1 MREKAKKIKDI
12 LKKYYYLILAALS
25 LLLPDILLRGLV
37 GATVFKEAY
46 VPVVSWIFSVCW
58 IGLILFVC
66 AALLPKRIGKIVYAV
81 ITLLF
86 AILAVCQYVYFNIF
100 NQFFWIKSIALA
112 SEGTNYIGYA
122 VSNMSAKLVV
132 CTVVSVVSLMLAV
145 IKWRR
150 IRVSNRKQ
158 LFFGF
163 IPVAGILLAHLFMQ
177 PALARESANEWDSW
191 NKPRVV
197 YQQFTDANKGFET
210 TGLYQFV
217 FYDTYRTL
225 FGRDTYDETGFLA
238 ADAYFAEKSNP
249 TANPYTG
256 MFEGKNV
263 IAVMMESMD
272 TWMLD
277 KKYTP
282 TLCHMME
289 NGIHFSN
296 YNSAFFGVGFTLSSE
311 FAFNTGFFTP
321 VSAGSASKFS
331 KNTFPYSLARQF
343 KEAGYATNSF
353 HFNNSEF
360 YNRGIMHKTFGY
372 EKYNCLTDFGLT
384 NVEAQLDSSMMLN
397 DAVYRKMT
405 EKEPFFDFVITYSAH
420 LPYYK
425 EDAKLKLALERYPE
439 LIDPELPAEINHA
452 KILAADTDAFFRLL
466 LERLEEDGLLENT
479 VIVAFTDHYAY
490 GISDPELLEECKEGE
505 LKYHVPA
512 FIYTKDMKPMKV
524 KKPMMTIDWIPTLL
538 NLFLPNPGGA
548 YIGNDVLD
556 PENAGFAYFENWS
569 WMDEAMYYDPSAQ
582 EVVPSKHIGRVQK
595 QNARVKESMK
605 INDAVVLG
613 DYYKKR

>member
-1 MREKAKKIKDI
+1 MHGKGKNMKVF
-12 LKKYYYLILAALS
+12 LKRYHYLILAFLS
-25 LLLPDILLRGLV
+25 LLLPDVLLRGLV
-37 GATVFKEAY
+37 GATVFSEWY
-46 VPVVSWIFSVCW
+46 VPIVSWLFSVCW

-66 AALLPKRIGKIVYAV
+66 TVLLPKRIGKIVYAV
-81 ITLLF
+81 IALFF
-86 AILAVCQYVYFNIF
+86 AILAVCQYVYFSIF
-100 NQFFWIKSIALA
+100 NQFFWIKSIVLA
-112 SEGTNYIGYA
+112 SEGTSYIGYA
-122 VSNMSAKLVV
+122 VSNMRAKLVV

-150 IRVSNRKQ
+150 IRFRNKKR
-158 LFFGF
+158 LWLGF
-163 IPVAGILLAHLFMQ
+163 VPVAGILAAHLFMQ
-177 PALARESANEWDSW
+177 PAIARESANEWDSW

-197 YQQFTDANKGFET
+197 YKQFTDANKGFET

-217 FYDTYRTL
+217 LYDTYRTL

-238 ADAYFAEKSNP
+238 ADAYFAEKGSPAVNQF
-249 TANPYTG
+249 TG
-256 MFEGKNV
+256 LFEGKNV

-277 KKYTP
+277 KTYTP
-282 TLCHMME
+282 TICHMME
-289 NGIHFSN
+289 NGMHFSN

-343 KEAGYATNSF
+343 KEAGYTTNSF

-360 YNRGIMHKTFGY
+360 YNRGILHKTFGY
-372 EKYNCLTDFGLT
+372 ERYNCLTDFGISD
-384 NVEAQLDSSMMLN
+384 VEAQLDSSMMLN
-397 DAVYRKMT
+397 DDVYRKMT

-425 EDAKLKLALERYPE
+425 EDAKLKLALEKYPE
-439 LIDPELPAEINHA
+439 LIDPELPVEVNHA
-452 KILAADTDAFFRLL
+452 KILAADTDAFFRQL
-466 LERLEEDGLLENT
+466 LERLSQDGLLENT

-490 GISDPELLEECKEGE
+490 GISDPVLLEECKAGE

-512 FIYTKDMKPMKV
+512 FIYAEGMKPMKIT
-524 KKPMMTIDWIPTLL
+524 KPMMTIDWLPTLV
-538 NLFLPNPGGA
+538 NLFRVNQGGA

-556 PENAGFAYFENWS
+556 PTHTGFAYFENWS
-569 WMDEAMYYDPSAQ
+569 WMDEAMYYDPAAE
-582 EVVPSKHIGRVQK
+582 EVVPTKHMGRVQR
-595 QNARVKESMK
+595 QNARVKECMTV
-605 INDAVVLG
+605 NDAVVLG